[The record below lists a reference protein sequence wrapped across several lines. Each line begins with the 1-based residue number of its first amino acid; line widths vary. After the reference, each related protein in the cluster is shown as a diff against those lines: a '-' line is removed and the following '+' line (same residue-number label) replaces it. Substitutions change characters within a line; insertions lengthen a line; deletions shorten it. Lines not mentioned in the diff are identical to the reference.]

1 MSATEVRFKRK
12 PANQISYVS
21 ALLLISILSLGL
33 AGCSGVVSGNGGG
46 SGTPSPLAITNVQAS
61 TPTTAGFQVSW
72 STNVAANS
80 DIDYGTSAS
89 YGTSTP
95 VNSAMVTSHQ
105 AALTSLKSGTLYHF
119 RVRSTDASNSSA
131 ISGDLTFATAGDTTP
146 PTVSISA
153 PANSATVNG
162 TISVTANA
170 SDNVGVASV
179 QFQLDGANFGSLDT
193 ASPYSVSWNTTTS
206 INGSHTLRAIAKDA
220 AGNSTTSANVTV
232 TVSNGA
238 PDTIPPSVPSG
249 LTATAV
255 SSSQI
260 NLSWTASTDNVG
272 VTGYNVFRGGTKI
285 GTSPNTSYQDGG
297 LAASTSFTY
306 NVAAFDA
313 AGNTS
318 AQSTGASAT
327 TQASSGGGIPSA
339 LGWFQVPNSNIRPL
353 CPNYPE
359 IQANEGCTAVMA
371 DWSGGLFDTKRNR
384 FIIWGGGHQ
393 GYYGN
398 EIYGID
404 LSTSPVS
411 RLLVKDAA
419 HGSAVSN
426 VSSCPEAYLDGTP
439 DARHNY
445 SGLVYAASRDKYFMW
460 SGSKSSCGF
469 FSDGLWQ
476 YDPATGTWTQIIYSG
491 TGPTPAGSGS
501 SPVMAYD
508 DVNDALYVMEHN
520 AAKFWRY
527 TFSDNT
533 WHVLF
538 NGQGCNA
545 LDTTATIDTSRRLF
559 LCAGNGQMDKML
571 LDSPFTRTQVTGT
584 GCATLRAANGP
595 GFTYDPVNK
604 VEVGWAGGNTVYI
617 YNPDT
622 DSCTTQTYPGG
633 PTTIQANG
641 TYGRFR
647 YSPATGVFIVANDI
661 DSNAYT
667 LRLTAQSGGT
677 PGGPAISTVSVSGIS
692 TSGATVSWTTDVA
705 ATSQVEFGTTTA
717 YGNLTTL
724 NSSMVTSHTVSVT
737 GLTKNTLYHYR
748 VHSKNSS
755 GVESI
760 SGDAVFSTNNTTDT
774 TPPTV
779 SMTAPTSGATVSGS
793 VTVSANASDN
803 VGVASVQFTLDGAN
817 LGAAVTASPFQV
829 TWDTT
834 AAANGSHSLSAVAR
848 DAVGNAAT
856 TSPVTVTV
864 SNSGNTALQDFQ
876 SRCATPGVIVC
887 EGFDNASEFAPAT
900 FPNTGLYP
908 GNDNTIEVIQDTS
921 IFASGGGALHFPIK
935 ANDGVGG
942 SVRDDNWLQTFCS
955 AHPPAPC
962 TPTVFAANSTF
973 YVQFRYR
980 VDTAYASTNWEDPA
994 NGGSSP
1000 KIADFA
1006 YHNSSCGQTEITTNN
1021 RNGSDMPM
1029 MYTSCGGRGFFV
1041 NPGTTLWSNST
1052 PPYLWENG
1060 YYNCAYPFTPSGQG
1074 GCFAMPASTWM
1085 TFYYRIQLGTWG
1097 QPNSHITAWIATDG
1111 QPLQTFV
1118 DVTNMTMN
1126 ADTPGYDAIW
1136 FNVYMT
1142 GFTAAATNPAANA
1155 WLDEVIVSSAPVAAP
1170 AANGGGIP
1178 Q

>member
-1 MSATEVRFKRK
+1 VKV
-12 PANQISYVS
+12 N
-21 ALLLISILSLGL
+21 
-33 AGCSGVVSGNGGG
+33 
-46 SGTPSPLAITNVQAS
+46 
-61 TPTTAGFQVSW
+61 
-72 STNVAANS
+72 NS
-80 DIDYGTSAS
+80 N
-89 YGTSTP
+89 P
-95 VNSAMVTSHQ
+95 
-105 AALTSLKSGTLYHF
+105 
-119 RVRSTDASNSSA
+119 
-131 ISGDLTFATAGDTTP
+131 DTTP

-153 PANSATVNG
+153 PASGATVSG

-193 ASPYSVSWNTTTS
+193 AAPYSVSWNTTTS
-206 INGSHTLRAIAKDA
+206 SNASHTLRAIAKDA
-220 AGNSTTSANVTV
+220 AGNSATSANVTV
-232 TVSNGA
+232 TVNNGS
-238 PDTIPPSVPSG
+238 PDTTPPSVPTG

-260 NLSWTASTDNVG
+260 NLFWTASTDNVG
-272 VTGYNVFRGGTKI
+272 VTGYNVYRAGAKI
-285 GTSPNTSYQDGG
+285 GTSPNTAYQDAG
-297 LAASTSFTY
+297 LAASTSYTY
-306 NVAAFDA
+306 TVSAFDA

-318 AQSTGASAT
+318 AQSAGASAT
-327 TQASSGGGIPSA
+327 TQASSSGSGIPST
-339 LGWFQVPNSNIRPL
+339 LGWYQVPNTNIRPL
-353 CPNYPE
+353 CPSYSE

-393 GYYGN
+393 GYFGN

-404 LSTSPVS
+404 LSTTPVS

-419 HGSAVSN
+419 HGNAVSN

-476 YDPATGTWTQIIYSG
+476 FDPATNTWTQIMYSG

-527 TFSDNT
+527 TFSDNA

-538 NGQGCNA
+538 GGQGCNA
-545 LDTTATIDTSRRLF
+545 LDTTSTIDTSRRLF
-559 LCAGNGQMDKML
+559 MCAGNGQMDKML
-571 LDSPFTRTQVTGT
+571 LDPPYTRTQVVGT
-584 GCATLRAANGP
+584 GCSAVRGANGP

-604 VEVGWAGGNTVYI
+604 VEVGWVGGNTAYI

-622 DSCTTQTYPGG
+622 DSCTSQTYPGG
-633 PTTIQANG
+633 PTTLQANG

-661 DSNAYT
+661 DSDAYT

-677 PGGPAISTVSVSGIS
+677 TGGPAISNISVNGIS
-692 TSGATVSWTTDVA
+692 TTGASVSWTTDVA
-705 ATSQVEFGTTTA
+705 STSQVEYGTTAA
-717 YGNLTTL
+717 YGTLTTL
-724 NSSMVTSHTVSVT
+724 NSSMVTSHTVSLT
-737 GLTKNTLYHYR
+737 GLATNTLYHYR
-748 VHSKNSS
+748 VHSKNAS

-779 SMTAPTSGATVSGS
+779 SMTVPASGATVSGT

-817 LGAAVTASPFQV
+817 LGSALTASPYQV
-829 TWDTT
+829 AWDTT
-834 AAANGSHSLSAVAR
+834 TAANGSHSLTAVAKDAAGNTATASAVA
-848 DAVGNAAT
+848 
-856 TSPVTVTV
+856 VTV
-864 SNSGNTALQDFQ
+864 SNTGSGNTALQDFQ
-876 SRCATPGVIVC
+876 SRCATSGVIVC
-887 EGFDNASEFAPAT
+887 EGFDNASEFTPGVS
-900 FPNTGLYP
+900 PNTGVYP
-908 GNDNTIEVIQDTS
+908 GGDNTIEIKQDTS
-921 IFASGGGALHFPIK
+921 VFASGGGSLHFPIK
-935 ANDGVGG
+935 ANDGSGPT
-942 SVRDDNWLQTFCS
+942 VRDDNWLQTFCS
-955 AHPPAPC
+955 AHPPAGC
-962 TPTVFAANSTF
+962 TPTVFAQNSTF

-980 VDTAYASTNWEDPA
+980 VDAGYASTNWEDPA

-1006 YHNSSCGQTEITTNN
+1006 NHTSSCGQTEITTNN

-1029 MYTSCGGRGFFV
+1029 MYTSCGARGFFV
-1041 NPGTTLWSNST
+1041 TPGTTNWNSST

-1074 GCFAMPASTWM
+1074 GCFTMPANTWM
-1085 TFYYRIQLGTWG
+1085 TFYYRIALGTWG
-1097 QPNSHITAWIATDG
+1097 QPNSQITAWIAIDG
-1111 QPLQTFV
+1111 QSLEKFV
-1118 DVTNMTMN
+1118 DVSNMN
-1126 ADTPGYDAIW
+1126 LGSDTPGYDAIW

-1142 GFTAAATNPAANA
+1142 GFSGSATNPAANA
-1155 WLDEVIVSSAPVAAP
+1155 WLDEVIVSSAPIPAP